1 MTSGFADACS
11 PTRSNP
17 YPHPGQHLR
26 AGGMYPNV
34 MTSEDKD
41 EAERLAELTNAS
53 LENIRRG
60 FEAAAEMAHPRED
73 ED

>member
-1 MTSGFADACS
+1 
-11 PTRSNP
+11 
-17 YPHPGQHLR
+17 
-26 AGGMYPNV
+26 

-53 LENIRRG
+53 VENIRRG
-60 FEAAAEMAHPRED
+60 FEAAAEMARPAED